1 MIYINRFFF
10 GFYNQIRKFYLNSKV
25 YDKKISKINSQDL
38 IYKPSPHLFS
48 SLITYHNKK
57 FKIDFRLES
66 GDIFCFNNRRILH
79 GRTPFDPNSGNR
91 HLQGYYLE
99 RDEILARL
107 NYFNKLQV

>member
-1 MIYINRFFF
+1 MAAM
-10 GFYNQIRKFYLNSKV
+10 GTVDVDSKKMKKFYEA
-25 YDKKISKINSQDL
+25 Y
-38 IYKPSPHLFS
+38 YLFAK
-48 SLITYHNKK
+48 LLHNKK
-57 FKIDFRLES
+57 FKIDFRLKS

-79 GRTPFDPNSGNR
+79 VRTSFDPNSCNR

>member
-1 MIYINRFFF
+1 MAAMGTIDIDSNKMK
-10 GFYNQIRKFYLNSKV
+10 KFYEA
-25 YDKKISKINSQDL
+25 Y
-38 IYKPSPHLFS
+38 YLFAKLLHS
-48 SLITYHNKK
+48 KK

-66 GDIFCFNNRRILH
+66 GDIFCFNNRRVLH
-79 GRTPFDPNSGNR
+79 GRTAFDPNSGNR